1 MKGCK
6 IVKQKPVLIA
16 LIILAVII
24 LAVGFYIGYRKYDFA
39 RMGKIYFLEYRLA
52 PRTENPQTIIYE
64 YCSKYRGFA
73 TGDRYEFVKYS

>member
-1 MKGCK
+1 MMKGCK

-52 PRTENPQTIIYE
+52 P
-64 YCSKYRGFA
+64 
-73 TGDRYEFVKYS
+73 